1 MKPDAD
7 KDARQRTGS
16 KHKRAAIKKRAG
28 EDDEKPAYTAV
39 PKDEFS
45 KLEQQYDSASIEE
58 RDRLHPDFIQA
69 IRKKHPG
76 LVEETWRALRNGNSL
91 KATLRHSMKRVLN
104 RHDLS
109 VGRKTNAREDADAAM
124 WVFDELQR
132 QDLEPKEMRGHAYE
146 LATRT
151 LFIGLRAGLRPGEVE
166 GLYAKFMSDRQ
177 RTFGNTSKKER
188 PQRVHAKEL
197 AGEIVKENPGVS
209 YAEIVEEIP
218 NRWRLENVDCFS
230 PRWLAELVPR
240 WFPSQPKSARRRTY
254 PLRRFRR

>member
-1 MKPDAD
+1 MKKP
-7 KDARQRTGS
+7 RGES
-16 KHKRAAIKKRAG
+16 HKPRAHTDG
-28 EDDEKPAYTAV
+28 P
-39 PKDEFS
+39 DEFS
-45 KLEQQYDSASIEE
+45 KLGQQYDSASIEE

-69 IRKKHPG
+69 IRKKQPG
-76 LVEETWRALRNGNSL
+76 LVEETWRALRSGDSL
-91 KATLRHSMKRVLN
+91 KATLRHSMKRVLD

-151 LFIGLRAGLRPGEVE
+151 LFIGLRAGLRPEEVE
-166 GLYAKFMSDRQ
+166 ALYARFMSDRQ
-177 RTFGNTSKKER
+177 RELGKTPKKEGPR
-188 PQRVHAKEL
+188 RAHAKEL
-197 AGEIVKENPGVS
+197 AGEIVKENPGFS

-240 WFPSQPKSARRRTY
+240 WFPSQPKSARRRAY

>member
-1 MKPDAD
+1 MKKPVGGESD
-7 KDARQRTGS
+7 RPRTLT
-16 KHKRAAIKKRAG
+16 
-28 EDDEKPAYTAV
+28 EEPN
-39 PKDEFS
+39 DEFR
-45 KLEQQYDSASIEE
+45 KLEQQYDNASIEE
-58 RDRLHPDFIQA
+58 RDRLWPSFIRA
-69 IRKKHPG
+69 VREKYPG
-76 LVEETWRALRNGNSL
+76 RMKESWQALRNGVSL
-91 KATLRHSMKRVLN
+91 KAALRQAMKRVLDRN
-104 RHDLS
+104 DLS

-166 GLYAKFMSDRQ
+166 GLYARFMSDRQ

-240 WFPSQPKSARRRTY
+240 WFPSQSKSARRRTY